1 MMRQGM
7 PARRGLVAALLVIVL
22 AAAAVAAAWLL
33 HREVWRI
40 DVESGIAAPPAR
52 VFALLATR
60 EGRLA
65 WEPDLIDIAPL
76 TGSAGSAGSTQLLYL
91 RHDRDHWQIEERWTS
106 VLPERRLELER
117 RGAGTVARLVLTLRP
132 EGAGTRLR
140 WREIRRHESAVGRL
154 LAPLDVRR
162 RHKRI
167 ETGLARL
174 AYLAEGG

>member
-1 MMRQGM
+1 MMRQGTSVQ
-7 PARRGLVAALLVIVL
+7 RGLLVALLLIL
-22 AAAAVAAAWLL
+22 AAAAAAVAFLF

-40 DVESGIAAPPAR
+40 DVESEIAAPPAQ

-76 TGSAGSAGSTQLLYL
+76 TGSSGSAGSTQLLYM
-91 RHDRDHWQIEERWTS
+91 RHDREHWQIEERWTR

-117 RGAGTVARLVLTLRP
+117 MGARTVAYLVVTLQA
-132 EGAGTRLR
+132 EDGGTHLR
-140 WREIRRHESAVGRL
+140 WREIRRYESAVGRL
-154 LAPLDVRR
+154 LAPLDIHRR
-162 RHKRI
+162 RNRI
-167 ETGLARL
+167 EAGLARL